1 MQGRPAE
8 DSILKKSI
16 RKVFVT
22 TFSTMKLI
30 QKPLHAEASPKVSYF
45 YVQALQEQH
54 P

>member
-1 MQGRPAE
+1 MQGCSAK

-22 TFSTMKLI
+22 KLSAMKLI
-30 QKPLHAEASPKVSYF
+30 QKPLHAEAPPKVSYF
-45 YVQALQEQH
+45 YVQALPEQH